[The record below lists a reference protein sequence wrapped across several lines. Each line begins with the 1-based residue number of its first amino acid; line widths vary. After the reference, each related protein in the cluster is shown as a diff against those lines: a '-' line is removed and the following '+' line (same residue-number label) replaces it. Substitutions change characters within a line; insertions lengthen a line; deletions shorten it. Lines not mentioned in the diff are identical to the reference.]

1 MEVLWFLCLILAFIA
16 YGITSIVLFIVD
28 CVKAKRQQRKVKTG
42 IKVMFITGIISIVTV
57 IAFFVFLMILSMA
70 VAYHM

>member
-42 IKVMFITGIISIVTV
+42 IKVMFITGIIS
-57 IAFFVFLMILSMA
+57 M
-70 VAYHM
+70 